1 MKIRSLFAIVFG
13 LVLTL
18 AASAQDAPTPPSP
31 APGHGGG
38 GGQGQR
44 GGRGGWGEGS
54 FGGGITGTVTEAAA
68 DHYTIKTD
76 AGETY
81 TIHFSA
87 NTRMMKQ
94 MMRQRGE
101 RGEGGG
107 NPPAMLKP
115 SEIKVGDVIG
125 AMGEVDAIAKSVG
138 AVAILQIDPER
149 VRQMREAQANFGKTW
164 LIGKVTAINETKVTL
179 LSSVDNAAH
188 RFVADE
194 NTTFRKHREPV
205 TLADVQVGDV
215 VRIEGAVKDDSFVA
229 ASVTVMGMPP
239 GVTPVVPRESV
250 PAATP
255 KP

>member
-81 TIHFSA
+81 S
-87 NTRMMKQ
+87 NT
-94 MMRQRGE
+94 
-101 RGEGGG
+101 
-107 NPPAMLKP
+107 
-115 SEIKVGDVIG
+115 
-125 AMGEVDAIAKSVG
+125 
-138 AVAILQIDPER
+138 
-149 VRQMREAQANFGKTW
+149 
-164 LIGKVTAINETKVTL
+164 
-179 LSSVDNAAH
+179 
-188 RFVADE
+188 
-194 NTTFRKHREPV
+194 
-205 TLADVQVGDV
+205 
-215 VRIEGAVKDDSFVA
+215 
-229 ASVTVMGMPP
+229 
-239 GVTPVVPRESV
+239 
-250 PAATP
+250 
-255 KP
+255 